1 MKQDVTT
8 MHSLYC
14 SRGNIQHMYILKRQN
29 QSVIRESPLK
39 YAFKLIVHKFT
50 ELRLAKRQ
58 KEGVGA
64 ANRKL

>member
-1 MKQDVTT
+1 M
-8 MHSLYC
+8 
-14 SRGNIQHMYILKRQN
+14 QHMYILKRQN
-29 QSVIRESPLK
+29 QSVIRGSPLK